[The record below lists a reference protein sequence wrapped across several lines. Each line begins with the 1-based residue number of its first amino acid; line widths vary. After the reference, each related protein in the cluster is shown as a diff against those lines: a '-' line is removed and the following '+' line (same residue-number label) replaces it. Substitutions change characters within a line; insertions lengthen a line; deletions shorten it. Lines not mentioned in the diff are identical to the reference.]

1 MQRRNI
7 LVVYSA
13 YPTRATLQDG
23 ILCFGRYATDR
34 VFYLNVRARNVPHY
48 VRKVRWDLIVFPTLF
63 FAARHD
69 AEAFRKLVR
78 RVAPLAQLN
87 AHKAIIPQDEFIN
100 SNVVNE
106 FIREFGIRT
115 VFSCQPQR
123 EWDNIYGPA
132 VAEGVRIVP
141 VLTGYLDDVRM
152 RMIAQFRKPLDKRT
166 IDIGYRTGAAPLAWW
181 GRHGYA
187 KYEIAR
193 VFEDGAR
200 RFSLATDISY
210 RSEDTL
216 LGDRWYEFLGNC
228 KYQLGVE
235 SGTSILDRD
244 GSIKA
249 RTEAFVAANPS
260 ATFEQIEAASFPGI
274 DGSFTGFAIS
284 PRHLESCAAGTCQV
298 LIEGEYNGILRP
310 HEHYIPVKRD
320 WSNVDE
326 VLNTIQQDQR
336 RAEIVER
343 AHQDIVESG
352 KYTYRSFVDTVIA
365 QTIGAH
371 AASRQ
376 AEGPAVVVHAWM
388 RGLEH
393 FDRSLSKLYGSA
405 VVPMRQRLLGH

>member
-7 LVVYSA
+7 LVVYAA

-23 ILCFGRYATDR
+23 ILCFGRYAKDR
-34 VFYLNVRARNVPHY
+34 VFYLNVRARNVPNY
-48 VRKVRWDLIVFPTLF
+48 VRKVRWDLIIFPTLF

-69 AEAFRKLVR
+69 AEAFRRLMR
-78 RVAPLAQLN
+78 RVAPLAQLD

-106 FIREFGIRT
+106 FISEFGVRT

-123 EWDNIYGPA
+123 EWRNIYGPA
-132 VAEGVRIVP
+132 IGEGVRIVS
-141 VLTGYLDDVRM
+141 VLTGYLDEVRM
-152 RMIAQFRKPLDKRT
+152 RTIERFRKPLSERS

-193 VFEDGAR
+193 VFEERAQ
-200 RFSLATDISY
+200 RFDLQTDISY

-216 LGDRWYEFLGNC
+216 LGDRWYAFLGNC

-244 GSIKA
+244 GNIKS
-249 RTEAFVAANPS
+249 RTEAFVAANPK
-260 ATFEQIEAASFPGI
+260 ATFEQIEAACFPGI
-274 DGSFTGFAIS
+274 DGTFTGFAIS

-298 LIEGEYNGILRP
+298 LIEGEYNGILRAN
-310 HEHYIPVKRD
+310 EHYIPVKRD

-326 VLNTIQQDQR
+326 VLDAIQHDKV
-336 RAEIVER
+336 RAELVER
-343 AHQDIVESG
+343 AHNDIVASG
-352 KYTYRSFVDTVIA
+352 KYTYRSFVETVIA

-371 AASRQ
+371 AASGQ
-376 AEGPAVVVHAWM
+376 TEGPVAVVHAWM
-388 RGLEH
+388 RGLEQ